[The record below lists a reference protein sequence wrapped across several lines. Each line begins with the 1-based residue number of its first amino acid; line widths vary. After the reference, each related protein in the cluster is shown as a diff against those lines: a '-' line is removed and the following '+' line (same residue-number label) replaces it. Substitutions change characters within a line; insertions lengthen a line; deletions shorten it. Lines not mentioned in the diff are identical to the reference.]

1 MGTFSNEQY
10 SIMKE
15 KLTQAVKDF
24 NYRFKRYE
32 VNYSIAIGHSPEN
45 IDLSPLSERI
55 RESDRFIILDHNTCA
70 IVFDF
75 ADNTCGIKAAN
86 NLLTHFQGTFFSTPL
101 YLGIVTAGNYDTN
114 SKMVHE
120 LFDFLDYAIEHNMN
134 SVLVE
139 CSQVIQK
146 H

>member
-1 MGTFSNEQY
+1 MGIFSNEQY

-24 NYRFKRYE
+24 SYRFKRYD
-32 VNYSIAIGHSPEN
+32 VNYSIAIAHSPEN

-55 RESDRFIILDHNTCA
+55 RESDRFIIFDHNTCA

-75 ADNTCGIKAAN
+75 ADGTCGIKAAN
-86 NLLTHFQGTFFSTPL
+86 NLLTHFQETFFSTPL
-101 YLGIVTAGNYDTN
+101 YLGIVTASNYDTN